1 MLLISLYNPAVDKT
15 YCFFYLLLIS
25 NKNIMSKQIYSF
37 IFLILSIALNA
48 QSYKPNLPN
57 YEDYKAFKGK
67 PLSDKF
73 SNIESVK
80 VIYDLRRQK
89 MYYFNSSL
97 IRLHYDFVTDNL
109 GYSKGLEVFN
119 NDNYSNTEK
128 GRDFL
133 LGNLNHIK
141 GTEKWIFELAAS
153 DHMPISLI
161 ERFYNLIV
169 QSTFISKDL
178 KFYLNN
184 SEKIE
189 WFQGNKFKIPC
200 VKSNYIFNEITY
212 QEVVSG
218 RNVGILKQYK
228 VKDLENTTPDPDE
241 IIILDGTPD
250 ILPNVRG
257 IIVNELQTPLSH
269 LVLLGKNRKIPIMAY
284 TTVFK
289 DSNIKKLISKK
300 VELKISVDTFYIKES
315 NKKITQKI
323 IKKKK
328 KLIVDNSV
336 TQLVDLSKIPK
347 KGANSIGSKAQN
359 MSYLIAISKEISFK
373 TPENAHA
380 IPFYFYTNHIQK
392 KSISPLIQELLAY
405 PHKDSAQWINKQL
418 KKIRNAIKKEPIN
431 TELIAKLNQAFKNAP
446 FKNFRFRSSTNAE
459 DMDDF
464 NGAGLYDSKTGI
476 MGDSIKTFE
485 KAIKQVWA
493 SAWNESSYMEREL
506 FGIDQQSIA
515 MGVLVHRSFPDEL
528 ANGVIITKNIFREN
542 FSGITVNIQKGENS
556 VVKPAKGE
564 VCEQFV
570 IYHFNTGTDT
580 DDFDVDYTSNSNL
593 NNNEPLLTRKEIGNL
608 FLVSKKIESKMYRYW
623 RKNLFHPVDIEF
635 KIVGANR
642 DLYIKQVRPFNE

>member
-1 MLLISLYNPAVDKT
+1 
-15 YCFFYLLLIS
+15 
-25 NKNIMSKQIYSF
+25 MSKQVYSI
-37 IFLILSIALNA
+37 IFLILFTSLNA
-48 QSYKPNLPN
+48 QN
-57 YEDYKAFKGK
+57 YTSTLTGYQAYKAFKGK

-80 VIYDLRRQK
+80 VIYDLKNQK
-89 MYYFNSSL
+89 IYYFNSSL
-97 IRLHYDFVTDNL
+97 IRLHYDFVTDYL
-109 GYSKGLEVFN
+109 GYAKGLDVFN
-119 NDNYSNTEK
+119 DDNYSDTEK

-141 GTEKWIFELAAS
+141 GREKWVFELAAS
-153 DHMPISLI
+153 DHMPVLLI
-161 ERFYNLIV
+161 ERFYNLVV
-169 QSTFISKDL
+169 QSTFIGKDL

-184 SEKIE
+184 PEKLQWNQE
-189 WFQGNKFKIPC
+189 HKFKIPC
-200 VKSNYIFNEITY
+200 VKSNYIFDEITY

-218 RNVGILKQYK
+218 SNVGILKQYK
-228 VKDLENTTPDPDE
+228 TKELESITPNPDE

-284 TTVFK
+284 TTVLK
-289 DSNIKKLISKK
+289 DPYIKRLISKK
-300 VELKISVDTFYIKES
+300 VELKIAADTFYIKES
-315 NKKITQKI
+315 TKKIAQKT

-336 TQLVDLSKIPK
+336 TSLVDLNKIPK
-347 KGANSIGSKAQN
+347 KGVNYIGSKAQN
-359 MSYLIAISKEISFK
+359 LSCLIAISKEIPFK

-380 IPFYFYTNHIQK
+380 IPFYFYTSHVQK
-392 KSISPLIQELLAY
+392 KSTAPLIRELLAY
-405 PHKDSAQWINKQL
+405 PHKDSVVWIHKQL
-418 KKIRNAIKKEPIN
+418 KKIRAAIKKEPIN
-431 TELIAKLNQAFKNAP
+431 PELIAKLNETFKNAS

-476 MGDSIKTFE
+476 LGDTIKSFE

-493 SAWNESSYMEREL
+493 STWNEASYTEREL
-506 FGIDQQSIA
+506 FGIDQESIA

-542 FSGITVNIQKGENS
+542 FSGITVNVQKGENS
-556 VVKPAKGE
+556 VVKPEKGE
-564 VCEQFV
+564 ICEQFV
-570 IYHFNTGTDT
+570 IYHFNNGTDP
-580 DDFDVDYTSNSNL
+580 DDFEVDYTSNSNL
-593 NNNEPLLTRKEIGNL
+593 NKNEPLLTRKEISTL
-608 FLVSKKIESKMYRYW
+608 FIVSKKIESKMYRYW

-635 KIVGANR
+635 KIVGENR